1 MGVVVRHSSDKHL
14 HRIGKRMFNGIL
26 FYFSSQLGIKKKNPL
41 EKTLKQGGNNA
52 KELIMNLCSIN
63 YCIVSVLKSNTVR

>member
-1 MGVVVRHSSDKHL
+1 
-14 HRIGKRMFNGIL
+14 MFNGIL
-26 FYFSSQLGIKKKNPL
+26 FYFSLQLGIKKKNPL